1 MATVNSGNRRRV
13 SSGSSRGRS
22 TSQTTRRSDGRKPL
36 QGRDTGYRVGSS
48 RRQNSSRS
56 INPRIII
63 VGVVGLLLLI
73 AIVFGISSCVRGC
86 SNQGK
91 KDSAKEQEQ
100 QVNPD
105 DERVAFGVS
114 SDVTAKL
121 GAVLDRNEAFEKIA
135 KSADKITD
143 ERLIDLAIA
152 EPDAIEFVAG
162 SVKAN
167 GSSQPYGEVVTQGTY
182 PQLYTFDTRWGYLPY
197 ADGIMGVTGSGP
209 VALSMAAMGLTG
221 KNTYDP
227 ARFGYVSDTS
237 PNITYYDDNFTVMQ
251 GIDVSEHQ
259 GEIDWETVADAGYG
273 FVFVRVGFRG
283 YGEEGTLN
291 EDTMAVEY
299 LQEAEKAGLQV
310 GAYFFSQAI
319 NEEEA
324 AEEAQFAADIVKK
337 SGVTLDLPLVY
348 DPEFAPYK
356 GGRANYLTGK
366 QVCKNTDAFRDAAEK
381 AIKCKVALYTNLY
394 WENNMYD
401 AETLNEYEIW
411 YADYEDVPD
420 TPYHFT
426 WWQYSE
432 SAAVPG
438 IKGEMDLNLWIRR
451 MD

>member
-1 MATVNSGNRRRV
+1 MDLG
-13 SSGSSRGRS
+13 RGRNLLYFIAVALVMLIALALMIAFFFDLS
-22 TSQTTRRSDGRKPL
+22 PRKPKDPHEGQVYL
-36 QGRDTGYRVGSS
+36 YDGKDWIWMTPLEGVPVNTMTAEHFASEGPVRYLGRDY
-48 RRQNSSRS
+48 
-56 INPRIII
+56 
-63 VGVVGLLLLI
+63 
-73 AIVFGISSCVRGC
+73 
-86 SNQGK
+86 
-91 KDSAKEQEQ
+91 
-100 QVNPD
+100 
-105 DERVAFGVS
+105 
-114 SDVTAKL
+114 DVL
-121 GAVLDRNEAFEKIA
+121 R
-135 KSADKITD
+135 
-143 ERLIDLAIA
+143 
-152 EPDAIEFVAG
+152 
-162 SVKAN
+162 
-167 GSSQPYGEVVTQGTY
+167 
-182 PQLYTFDTRWGYLPY
+182 
-197 ADGIMGVTGSGP
+197 
-209 VALSMAAMGLTG
+209 
-221 KNTYDP
+221 
-227 ARFGYVSDTS
+227 
-237 PNITYYDDNFTVMQ
+237 

-394 WENNMYD
+394 WENNMFD

>member
-1 MATVNSGNRRRV
+1 MKRSDKDQIKIDREFLEMLYFGILTLLCIASLLRGCGARSEKTAPQTQQSAVQTAQTVPEKQDEKDVYEAKAGKPDAEAGTWTGSQTQVLSASVQNTDNSGTEPVTEGAGNFVDGDPAFERAQG
-13 SSGSSRGRS
+13 SGSSSGA
-22 TSQTTRRSDGRKPL
+22 RKMTKA
-36 QGRDTGYRVGSS
+36 D
-48 RRQNSSRS
+48 
-56 INPRIII
+56 
-63 VGVVGLLLLI
+63 
-73 AIVFGISSCVRGC
+73 VR
-86 SNQGK
+86 
-91 KDSAKEQEQ
+91 
-100 QVNPD
+100 
-105 DERVAFGVS
+105 
-114 SDVTAKL
+114 
-121 GAVLDRNEAFEKIA
+121 
-135 KSADKITD
+135 
-143 ERLIDLAIA
+143 
-152 EPDAIEFVAG
+152 
-162 SVKAN
+162 
-167 GSSQPYGEVVTQGTY
+167 
-182 PQLYTFDTRWGYLPY
+182 
-197 ADGIMGVTGSGP
+197 
-209 VALSMAAMGLTG
+209 

-227 ARFGYVSDTS
+227 ARFGYVDDSS
-237 PNITYYDDNFTVMQ
+237 PNITYYDDNYVVMQ

-259 GEIDWETVADAGYG
+259 GEIDWKKVADAGYG

-348 DPEFAPYK
+348 DPEFAPQK
-356 GGRANYLTGK
+356 GGRANYLTGR
-366 QVCKNTDAFRDAAEK
+366 QVCKNTNAFRDAAEK
-381 AIKCKVALYTNLY
+381 AIKCKVALYTNLF
-394 WENNMYD
+394 WENNMFD

-432 SAAVPG
+432 TASVPG
-438 IKGEMDLNLWIRR
+438 IKGAMDLNLWIRR

>member
-1 MATVNSGNRRRV
+1 MKRSDKDQIKIDREFLELLYFGILTLLCIASLLRGCGARSEKTAPQTEQVTEQTQQAVSGQQDENVQQDETGVYEAKAGQPDAAPGTGTGSQTQVLSASVQNTDNSSTEPVTEGAGNFVDGDPAFDRAQGSD
-13 SSGSSRGRS
+13 SSGE
-22 TSQTTRRSDGRKPL
+22 
-36 QGRDTGYRVGSS
+36 
-48 RRQNSSRS
+48 
-56 INPRIII
+56 
-63 VGVVGLLLLI
+63 
-73 AIVFGISSCVRGC
+73 
-86 SNQGK
+86 K
-91 KDSAKEQEQ
+91 KMTKA
-100 QVNPD
+100 
-105 DERVAFGVS
+105 
-114 SDVTAKL
+114 DVK
-121 GAVLDRNEAFEKIA
+121 
-135 KSADKITD
+135 
-143 ERLIDLAIA
+143 
-152 EPDAIEFVAG
+152 
-162 SVKAN
+162 
-167 GSSQPYGEVVTQGTY
+167 
-182 PQLYTFDTRWGYLPY
+182 
-197 ADGIMGVTGSGP
+197 
-209 VALSMAAMGLTG
+209 

-291 EDTMAVEY
+291 EDT
-299 LQEAEKAGLQV
+299 
-310 GAYFFSQAI
+310 
-319 NEEEA
+319 
-324 AEEAQFAADIVKK
+324 AQFAADIVKK

-394 WENNMYD
+394 WENNMFD

>member
-1 MATVNSGNRRRV
+1 MKRSDKDQIKIDREFLELLYFGILTLLCIASLLRGCGARSEKTAPQTEQVTEQTQQAVSGQQDENVQQDETGVYEAKAGQPDAAPGTGTGSQTQVLSASVQNTGNSSTEPVTEGAGNFVDGDPAFDRAQGSD
-13 SSGSSRGRS
+13 SSGE
-22 TSQTTRRSDGRKPL
+22 
-36 QGRDTGYRVGSS
+36 
-48 RRQNSSRS
+48 
-56 INPRIII
+56 
-63 VGVVGLLLLI
+63 
-73 AIVFGISSCVRGC
+73 
-86 SNQGK
+86 K
-91 KDSAKEQEQ
+91 KMTKA
-100 QVNPD
+100 
-105 DERVAFGVS
+105 
-114 SDVTAKL
+114 DVK
-121 GAVLDRNEAFEKIA
+121 
-135 KSADKITD
+135 
-143 ERLIDLAIA
+143 
-152 EPDAIEFVAG
+152 
-162 SVKAN
+162 
-167 GSSQPYGEVVTQGTY
+167 
-182 PQLYTFDTRWGYLPY
+182 
-197 ADGIMGVTGSGP
+197 
-209 VALSMAAMGLTG
+209 

-394 WENNMYD
+394 WENNMFD

>member
-1 MATVNSGNRRRV
+1 MKRSDKDQIKIDREFLELLYFGILTLLCIASLLRGCVARSEKTAPQTEQVTEQTQQAVSGQQDETVQQDETGVYEAKAGQPDAAPGTGTGSQTQVLSASVQNTDNSSTEPVTEGAGNFVDGDPAFDRAQGSD
-13 SSGSSRGRS
+13 SSGE
-22 TSQTTRRSDGRKPL
+22 
-36 QGRDTGYRVGSS
+36 
-48 RRQNSSRS
+48 
-56 INPRIII
+56 
-63 VGVVGLLLLI
+63 
-73 AIVFGISSCVRGC
+73 
-86 SNQGK
+86 K
-91 KDSAKEQEQ
+91 KMTKA
-100 QVNPD
+100 
-105 DERVAFGVS
+105 
-114 SDVTAKL
+114 DVK
-121 GAVLDRNEAFEKIA
+121 
-135 KSADKITD
+135 
-143 ERLIDLAIA
+143 
-152 EPDAIEFVAG
+152 
-162 SVKAN
+162 
-167 GSSQPYGEVVTQGTY
+167 
-182 PQLYTFDTRWGYLPY
+182 
-197 ADGIMGVTGSGP
+197 
-209 VALSMAAMGLTG
+209 

-394 WENNMYD
+394 WENNMFD